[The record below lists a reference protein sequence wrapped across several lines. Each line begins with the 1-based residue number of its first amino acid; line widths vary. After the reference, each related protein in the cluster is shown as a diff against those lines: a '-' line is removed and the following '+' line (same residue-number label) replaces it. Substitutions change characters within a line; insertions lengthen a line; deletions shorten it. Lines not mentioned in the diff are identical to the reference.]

1 MGERYITSFIPQK
14 KKKHLA
20 SLQSPS
26 VLKQPNITKIYIS
39 IPLML
44 NKKQLL
50 EQLLQMKHPQ
60 KLLEK
65 LVVIRALLL
74 KYGKKLTLPRFLE
87 GIKNGDADT
96 ASMIHL
102 LEQAKLLHLPK
113 LSVFIREF
121 QEKLPRE
128 HLQFR
133 LESNDEDIIAP
144 LTAYLEEKFG
154 KVEVAF
160 HPLAS
165 ENLTVKMKGQGYI
178 FKRSLEKDLEVLL
191 E

>member
-1 MGERYITSFIPQK
+1 M
-14 KKKHLA
+14 
-20 SLQSPS
+20 QSQS
-26 VLKQPNITKIYIS
+26 VSKQPNITKIYIS
-39 IPLML
+39 ILLML
-44 NKKQLL
+44 NKKKLL

-113 LSVFIREF
+113 LSAFIREF

-133 LESNDEDIIAP
+133 LESNDEDIIVP

-165 ENLTVKMKGQGYI
+165 GNLTVKMKGQGYI

>member
-1 MGERYITSFIPQK
+1 
-14 KKKHLA
+14 
-20 SLQSPS
+20 
-26 VLKQPNITKIYIS
+26 
-39 IPLML
+39 ML

-102 LEQAKLLHLPK
+102 LEQVKLLHLAK
-113 LSVFIREF
+113 LSAFIREF

-154 KVEVAF
+154 RVEVAF
-160 HPLAS
+160 RPLSS
-165 ENLTVKMKGQGYI
+165 ENLSVKMKGQGYI